1 METKDPRTRDAPDT
15 GPDTGFGR
23 LVAVDFESFYDTKQG
38 YSLSKMTAYDYIHDH
53 RFDPYL
59 VAVVGE
65 TGKEYVGNPLDF
77 DWMQLDGCELVMHN
91 AAFDGLIVL
100 HLIETGQIPDFKRTL
115 SDTAD
120 MCAFMGLPR
129 ALDKAC
135 GYLLGIS
142 VSKAR
147 RAAMDGVRF
156 QDLGEEAR
164 AGMIDYAADDSRLCL
179 RLYQKYADKWP
190 WWEQEISRLNRE
202 CTVWGGI
209 HIDRAA
215 AVAGLERLRKRK
227 ADAEATIPWN
237 DGERKTG
244 SCKHFIAYL
253 RDAGLPVPSSLNKQ
267 DPGFAAWLKT
277 YGSDPVVAAR
287 LDVASLGSHIKRLEA
302 VLLRGDDD
310 DILRVDSM
318 FYGAHCL
325 TGGHEVLT
333 RDGWVRLD
341 QWRGGE
347 IMQWHNATKA
357 LDFLPATANAFR
369 NTERAMVEVDAPFYK
384 AVMTLGHTVPR
395 YTATQ
400 TFRPM
405 KAEQLLASRQ
415 QITVPV
421 SGMYGGTGVITPEQM
436 RVLVATQAD
445 GSFAK
450 DYGDLIFT
458 LRKQRKIDRVQDLLV
473 AAGLPYK
480 LQYFPSTPTQARI
493 TVRRRF
499 LPPWLCRERKVFG
512 PWLLDS
518 TREAREAFLDEFFR
532 WDGWSTERTT
542 PNGST
547 FSIKEYYSSVPENV
561 RWVTTMLHITG
572 HSAGT
577 FGVRSARGTHRPGYR
592 VNQREN
598 DYTCIC
604 AALGQVREVAAVPE
618 VYCPTTETG
627 WFLCRHKDTIFVTGN
642 TGRCSG
648 GADRDNDDSGGGA
661 KFNIYNLPKGDDEGL
676 IHGVDMRGILTPR
689 PGHAFVIFDFGQIEA
704 RVVQWLAGNKAF
716 LERAARE
723 NIYQAVAKTLGWYPE
738 DGSDLKGHDRKLYA
752 LAKEAGLGLGFGMG
766 AAKFLLRCEK
776 SGIALDPV
784 PKDRWVLDRRS
795 KFILRNVA
803 QKPWTDPANEE
814 WISRFFAADNIV
826 QAWRARNPQVV
837 ALWRALEDS
846 LAAAADRQEAVH
858 YYTLPSG
865 RRKPYWKPRRTAVPK
880 IVLDPDSGEA
890 SQVVESRLTAFLVR
904 DSKQMYKTL
913 HGGPITENV
922 VQATARDVMFFGAI
936 AVGRES
942 PKRADG
948 TAAWKYLWNCYDEL
962 IFEVPLSDADDACKV
977 IPRCLTDTDTDISGW
992 AKGLPL
998 EVEGGVAERYKKSD
1012 PRWFKYPVRA

>member
-318 FYGAHCL
+318 FYGAH
-325 TGGHEVLT
+325 
-333 RDGWVRLD
+333 
-341 QWRGGE
+341 
-347 IMQWHNATKA
+347 
-357 LDFLPATANAFR
+357 
-369 NTERAMVEVDAPFYK
+369 
-384 AVMTLGHTVPR
+384 
-395 YTATQ
+395 
-400 TFRPM
+400 
-405 KAEQLLASRQ
+405 
-415 QITVPV
+415 
-421 SGMYGGTGVITPEQM
+421 
-436 RVLVATQAD
+436 
-445 GSFAK
+445 
-450 DYGDLIFT
+450 
-458 LRKQRKIDRVQDLLV
+458 
-473 AAGLPYK
+473 
-480 LQYFPSTPTQARI
+480 
-493 TVRRRF
+493 
-499 LPPWLCRERKVFG
+499 
-512 PWLLDS
+512 
-518 TREAREAFLDEFFR
+518 
-532 WDGWSTERTT
+532 
-542 PNGST
+542 
-547 FSIKEYYSSVPENV
+547 
-561 RWVTTMLHITG
+561 
-572 HSAGT
+572 
-577 FGVRSARGTHRPGYR
+577 
-592 VNQREN
+592 
-598 DYTCIC
+598 
-604 AALGQVREVAAVPE
+604 
-618 VYCPTTETG
+618 
-627 WFLCRHKDTIFVTGN
+627 

-661 KFNIYNLPKGDDEGL
+661 KFNIYNLPKGDDEGF

-784 PKDRWVLDRRS
+784 PKDRWVLDRRN